1 MKKFEKEFN
10 YLIELSGKVL
20 TGQIEAEKFEKQ
32 RAIFLNEY
40 GKKQQPEIPE
50 FVANHIE
57 ATKEDFWTMLSAMDD
72 SNLSS
77 RLVDWLKGGNFRNK
91 EIFAQA
97 WLNGYTVAKEK
108 RFYLKNK
115 LTGLYLAL
123 NTKENRYYEHHH
135 DCALKNHEGWK
146 YKFTQQEID
155 SMETGSYDQVEVEV

>member
-1 MKKFEKEFN
+1 MKKFEEEFN

-57 ATKEDFWTMLSAMDD
+57 AAKEDFWTLLSAMDD
-72 SNLSS
+72 SNVSS
-77 RLVDWLKGGNFRNK
+77 RVGDWLKGGNFSNQ

-97 WLNGYTVAKEK
+97 WINSYTVAKEK

-115 LTGLYLAL
+115 LTDGYI
-123 NTKENRYYEHHH
+123 EQ
-135 DCALKNHEGWK
+135 DCYNG
-146 YKFTQQEID
+146 TR
-155 SMETGSYDQVEVEV
+155 ET